1 MMIMQTRRRFLGTM
15 ALGGAAGM
23 LPFPQA
29 RAAEPAPE
37 VTTVR
42 LGKIPVICF
51 APQYVCEDLLRLEGF
66 TDIRY
71 VDITKASDIGKDLA
85 EGKYDFASDVTA
97 SNIVFVDS
105 GLPITLSPVSMP
117 GVTSCLPATASAISA
132 TSKENGSARP
142 WRPICSR

>member
-1 MMIMQTRRRFLGTM
+1 MMIMHTRRRFLGTM

-42 LGKIPVICF
+42 LAKYPVICY
-51 APQYVCEDLLRLEGF
+51 APLDVCEDLLRMEGF

-71 VDITKASDIGKDLA
+71 VETKLSTIGQDLA
-85 EGKYDFASDVTA
+85 EGKYDFAA
-97 SNIVFVDS
+97 
-105 GLPITLSPVSMP
+105 TLRRR
-117 GVTSCLPATASAISA
+117 TSFLSIPAC
-132 TSKENGSARP
+132 R
-142 WRPICSR
+142 